1 MKALITLLILISATC
16 AATFAES
23 GDYISFDNV
32 DSVILN
38 PKPQNMDSLKILPPS
53 QQASM
58 ITTAKPMV
66 AHTNRGSSKGG
77 ENISLKGKRRTNSA
91 SKAFSKTK
99 AERDNG
105 LKDF

>member
-1 MKALITLLILISATC
+1 MKSLIALLVLISATC
-16 AATFAES
+16 ATTFAES
-23 GDYISFDNV
+23 SDYISFDNIE
-32 DSVILN
+32 SVVLN
-38 PKPQNMDSLKILPPS
+38 PKPESFDHLKILPPS

-58 ITTAKPMV
+58 VSTAKPMV
-66 AHTNRGSSKGG
+66 AHSNRGTSKGG

-91 SKAFSKTK
+91 ASAFSKTK